1 MSRIAYV
8 NGRYVPLR
16 EAAVNIEDRAFQLGD
31 GVYEVCEVRAGRLI
45 DETRHM
51 ARLERSLK
59 AIHIGQPMDR
69 AALGVILRE
78 LVRRNRVRNGIV
90 YLQVTRGVAPRNH
103 AFPLTPVKPGIV
115 GTARSLDVAQGAA
128 RAEAGIAVITVPDNR
143 WGRVDIKTVG
153 LLPNVLAKQT
163 ARAAGAYEAW
173 FVDRDG
179 LVTEGASTNA
189 WIVTGDDRLVT
200 RQTDHGI
207 LPGITRS
214 VLMDMLQPEGL
225 TVEKRAFSVD
235 EALKAKE
242 AFISAA
248 STIVMPV
255 VSIDGTI
262 VGSGKPGP
270 VARRL
275 RAAFHRHAETAPAWS
290 VPHRG
295 ATSGVTGGSKNLGD
309 EQDNTRQTRIDR
321 SSTG

>member
-16 EAAVNIEDRAFQLGD
+16 DAAVNVEDRAFQLGD
-31 GVYEVCEVRAGRLI
+31 GVYEVCEVRGGRLI
-45 DETRHM
+45 DEARHL
-51 ARLERSLK
+51 ARLERSLA
-59 AIHIGQPMDR
+59 AIHIPQPMDTV
-69 AALGVILRE
+69 AIGVILRE
-78 LVRRNRVRNGIV
+78 LVRRNRVENGIV

-103 AFPLTPVKPGIV
+103 AFPLKPVRPGIV
-115 GTARSLDVAQGAA
+115 GTARSLDLAQGEK
-128 RAEAGIAVITVPDNR
+128 RALEGIAVVTVPDNR

-173 FVDRDG
+173 FVDREG
-179 LVTEGASTNA
+179 RVTEGASTNA
-189 WIVTGDDRLVT
+189 WIVTGDNRLVT

-207 LPGITRS
+207 LSGITRS
-214 VLMDMLQPEGL
+214 VLMDMLGPEGF
-225 TVEKRAFSVD
+225 TVEERSFTVD
-235 EALKAKE
+235 EALGAKE

-255 VSIDGTI
+255 VLIDGRP

-270 VARRL
+270 VAKRL

-290 VPHRG
+290 VHR
-295 ATSGVTGGSKNLGD
+295 
-309 EQDNTRQTRIDR
+309 TRM
-321 SSTG
+321 

>member
-16 EAAVNIEDRAFQLGD
+16 DASVNVEDRAYQLGD
-31 GVYEVCEVRAGRLI
+31 GVYEVCEVRGGRLI

-59 AIHIGQPMDR
+59 AIHIEQPMDR
-69 AALGVILRE
+69 VAIGVILRE
-78 LVRRNRVRNGIV
+78 LVHRNRVENGIV
-90 YLQVTRGVAPRNH
+90 YLQVSRGVAPRNH

-115 GTARSLDVAQGAA
+115 GTARAIDVAQGAK
-128 RAEAGIAVITVPDNR
+128 RAEEGIAVLTVPDNR

-153 LLPNVLAKQT
+153 LLPNVIAKQT

-179 LVTEGASTNA
+179 RVTEGASTNA
-189 WIVTGDDRLVT
+189 WIVTGDGRLVT
-200 RQTDHGI
+200 HQTDHGI

-214 VLMDMLQPEGL
+214 VLMDMLGPENL
-225 TVEKRAFSVD
+225 SVEERPFTVA
-235 EALKAKE
+235 EALGAKE

-248 STIVMPV
+248 STIVLPV
-255 VSIDGTI
+255 VSIDGKT
-262 VGSGKPGP
+262 VGSGRPGP
-270 VARRL
+270 VAKRL

-290 VPHRG
+290 MHPARTNSEMTEG
-295 ATSGVTGGSKNLGD
+295 
-309 EQDNTRQTRIDR
+309 
-321 SSTG
+321 

>member
-8 NGRYVPLR
+8 NGRYVRLR
-16 EAAVNIEDRAFQLGD
+16 EAAVNVEDRAFQLGD

-45 DETRHM
+45 DEARHM

-59 AIHIGQPMDR
+59 AIQIEQPMDR
-69 AALGVILRE
+69 AAIGVVLRE
-78 LVRRNRVRNGIV
+78 LVRRNRVENGIA

-103 AFPLTPVKPGIV
+103 AFPLKPVKPGMV
-115 GTARSLDVAQGAA
+115 GTARSLDTAQGTA
-128 RAEAGIAVITVPDNR
+128 RAETGIAVITVPDNR

-179 LVTEGASTNA
+179 SVTEGASTNA
-189 WIVTGDDRLVT
+189 WIVTGDGRLVT

-225 TVEKRAFSVD
+225 TVEERAFTVE
-235 EALKAKE
+235 EALRARE

-255 VSIDGTI
+255 VSIDGAM

-270 VARRL
+270 VAKRL

-290 VPHRG
+290 VHR
-295 ATSGVTGGSKNLGD
+295 AATTSGVTEGPKKPG
-309 EQDNTRQTRIDR
+309 
-321 SSTG
+321 